1 MGAQRQGRS
10 VIRMRNFLIWVILLT
25 LLGGV
30 LRFAALGDL
39 PPGLWRDEAYY
50 ALDAV
55 QVLEGERPIFFEANN
70 GREPLFI
77 YLVAGS
83 IAALGHTPVAV
94 RLVAAILGTLLIP
107 ATALMG
113 RALFS
118 DRVGLLAAA
127 VTAISVWSL
136 NLSRVGFR
144 TVTLPLILALCVWQ
158 AAVAVR
164 TGRLGHFVAAGA
176 LYGLLFYTY
185 LGARFT
191 PIALLAAL
199 AVWWLGQTREARA
212 AFPWRGA
219 AVAGVTALVVAAPLF
234 AYLALHPGEGEGR
247 GVQVSILNPVI
258 NEGDPVGLLLR
269 QAVATAAMFTFRG
282 DFNPRHNVPLR
293 PVFDPLIA
301 LAAVL
306 GLGIALAHWRRA
318 SDAFILAWTGVMLLP
333 TVLAED
339 APHFLRAVGVLP
351 IAFLFPALGLD
362 GAWSW
367 LAARGRATLGAG
379 VVMGALALGLGL
391 TVRDYFVVH
400 ARSEAAYY
408 QFETGA
414 TELAREIN
422 TFLGTGWQGG
432 WREVASDKRE
442 GYRAYLDTRLWEG
455 WPSLRFLIHPA
466 GVRTLTPGRAVTGDA
481 IILALWPQENH
492 DALLAELPQDSLI
505 EVREGAWERGDL
517 DPEARQ
523 LYYSVRVTPDKPPE
537 TLGADLGVA
546 RLRAAEWHPTSD
558 GVRVRLVWDAKGPLS
573 PDTSAFVHVAGPRG
587 LVGQSDGTPGAFY
600 PARLWRVG
608 DTVAEE
614 RDIVLPPGAA
624 VDEVRVGLYDRTT
637 QQRQRLASG
646 EDYAVVPRG
655 SAP

>member
-1 MGAQRQGRS
+1 
-10 VIRMRNFLIWVILLT
+10 MRNFLIWVILLT

-30 LRFAALGDL
+30 LRFWALGEL

-55 QVLEGERPIFFEANN
+55 DVLQGEHPIFFEANN

-83 IAALGHTPVAV
+83 VAALGHTPVAV

-127 VTAISVWSL
+127 VTALSVWSL

-144 TVTLPLILALCVWQ
+144 TISLPLILALCVWQ

-164 TGRLGHFVAAGA
+164 TGRLGHCVAAGA

-185 LGARFT
+185 LAARLT
-191 PIALLAAL
+191 PLALLVAL
-199 AVWWLGQTREARA
+199 GLWWLGQRGAARRR
-212 AFPWRGA
+212 FPWRGA
-219 AVAGVTALVVAAPLF
+219 GVAALTALIVAAPLL
-234 AYLALHPGEGEGR
+234 AYLALHPAEGEGR
-247 GVQVSILNPVI
+247 GAQVSILNPVI
-258 NEGDPVGLLLR
+258 NRGDPVGLLVR
-269 QAVATAAMFTFRG
+269 QTVATAAMFTFRG
-282 DFNPRHNVPLR
+282 DANPRHNVPLR
-293 PVFDPLIA
+293 PVFDPFIA
-301 LAAVL
+301 LAAAI
-306 GLGIALAHWRRA
+306 GLGIALARWRRA
-318 SDAFILAWTGVMLLP
+318 AYAFILAWTATMLLP
-333 TVLAED
+333 TIWAED

-362 GAWSW
+362 GLWAWF
-367 LAARGRATLGAG
+367 AARGRAALGAG
-379 VVMGALALGLGL
+379 VVAGALALGLGL

-400 ARSEAAYY
+400 ARSEVAYY

-432 WREVASDKRE
+432 WRAAPTDKRE
-442 GYRAYLDTRLWEG
+442 GYRAYLDPRLWEG
-455 WPSLRFLIHPA
+455 WPALRFLIGPT

-492 DALLAELPQDSLI
+492 DALLAELPRDSLI
-505 EVREGAWERGDL
+505 EGREGAWERGDL
-517 DPEARQ
+517 QLQARQ
-523 LYYSVRVTPDKPPE
+523 LYYSVRATPDKPPA
-537 TLGADLGVA
+537 TLDEDFGMAQ
-546 RLRAAEWHPTSD
+546 LRAAEWQPTAD
-558 GVRVRLVWDAKGPLS
+558 GVRVRLVWDAAGPLP
-573 PDTSAFVHVAGPRG
+573 PDVAAFVHVVGPGG
-587 LVGQSDGTPGAFY
+587 LVGQLDGAPGGLY
-600 PARLWRVG
+600 PAHLWRLG

-614 RDIVLPPGAA
+614 RVIALPPGAA
-624 VDEVRVGLYDRTT
+624 VSEVRVGLYDMAT

-646 EDYAVVPRG
+646 EDYVVVPRG
-655 SAP
+655 GEP